1 MELQFELSCIRMTS
15 GTDPLQCMGITVY
28 ASIQGVQ
35 GLEGKASAQLH
46 PHHVGLSTHDF
57 FLTPEGQ
64 ALKVKAQA
72 ALLNSIARVNR
83 SMETAV
89 PA

>member
-15 GTDPLQCMGITVY
+15 GTDPLQCMGVTVY
-28 ASIQGVQ
+28 ASIKGAQGV
-35 GLEGKASAQLH
+35 EGKASMPLDPAHL
-46 PHHVGLSTHDF
+46 GLPNHDF
-57 FLTPEGQ
+57 FETPEGQ

-72 ALLNSIARVNR
+72 DLLNSIARINR
-83 SMETAV
+83 SMETEV